1 MENVTSVLEDIIK
14 CLSQQPNFN
23 DLSLFHTVFSSLLV
37 TGNQISPPPDNKDMK
52 LDSAS
57 SPKCCSLL
65 LLQGVTDLAKDF
77 LSWPEAQMDI
87 IKSIIDFTLS
97 AIVDL
102 NFKTQSLNKKVIL
115 PENHSLENSITN
127 EGHPCGD
134 DEVSATERTSKVKSE
149 QDDDTMVNAK
159 ETSTS
164 NLHPTVSAQVTAGVD
179 LLCRVIMN
187 DWRVAL
193 HWIQSEECGSVA
205 GEIDCSSWHP
215 LHKWIIKLYAM
226 SCWLVSHSLDNT
238 LLDQVTRLQ
247 NGLAEYVKTYST
259 KTELTW
265 IDGSRRGELIDLTE
279 LYVEEEFSPP
289 TGK

>member
-1 MENVTSVLEDIIK
+1 MVLEAIIK
-14 CLSQQPNFN
+14 CLSQQPSFN
-23 DLSLFHTVFSSLLV
+23 DLSLFHTLFSSLLEA
-37 TGNQISPPPDNKDMK
+37 GNQIPPPPNNKDTT
-52 LDSAS
+52 LDSALYS
-57 SPKCCSLL
+57 ASLPRCCSLL
-65 LLQGVTDLAKDF
+65 LLQGVIDLAKDF

-87 IKSIIDFTLS
+87 IKSVIDFTLS
-97 AIVDL
+97 AVVDL

-134 DEVSATERTSKVKSE
+134 DEVSAMERASTVKSE
-149 QDDDTMVNAK
+149 QDDDTMVNGK

-164 NLHPTVSAQVTAGVD
+164 NLHPTISAEVTAGVD
-179 LLCRVIMN
+179 LLCQVIMN

-193 HWIQSEECGSVA
+193 HWIQSEVCGSVA
-205 GEIDCSSWHP
+205 CHIDCSSWHP

-226 SCWLVSHSLDNT
+226 SCWLVSHSLDNA

-265 IDGSRRGELIDLTE
+265 IDGFRRGERIELTGS
-279 LYVEEEFSPP
+279 YGKEEFSPP